1 MEKENKNQHFVPE
14 FYFKFFSEDEK
25 TIRGYF
31 LKSKK
36 HYKGLFSNQASKDY
50 FYSRNTEIEK
60 SFSPI
65 EGRFNAVLK
74 KIIESDSFLG
84 MKNLDYLEML
94 RFISFQHNR
103 TEYSKKQADDFIDK
117 FYDNAI
123 KPLMKSN
130 KELMSKV
137 SEEDVD
143 KTRFIYPAGFLI
155 GIIYAL
161 ESNILLT
168 DLVPIL
174 ILNKTDKDFIFSD
187 NPVVFYNLIY
197 RDPSHSFEGI
207 QSPGLLVFCPIS
219 PKHCIFL
226 YDPEYYNIKCN
237 ENNSFNLEYEQDIFN
252 INKLQ
257 FHKSLSNIYYGDEKS
272 KELINK
278 LSEEFFFKYSK
289 NEDLSQIKEVKNW
302 DGTNNS
308 LLVSSGKG
316 IPEKLEFNFLICGKW
331 KQSVLVRRN
340 VKLCEL
346 LDEKMKMYSLDK
358 KL

>member
-1 MEKENKNQHFVPE
+1 MAENKNQHFVPE
-14 FYFKFFSEDEK
+14 FYFKFFSEDDE

-36 HYKGLFSNQASKDY
+36 HYKGHFSNQASKNY
-50 FYSRNTEIEK
+50 FYSQNTEIEK

-74 KIIESDSFLG
+74 KIIETDSFLG
-84 MKNLDYLEML
+84 MKDLDYLEML
-94 RFISFQHNR
+94 RFISFQYSR
-103 TEYSKKQADDFIDK
+103 TEYSKKRANDFIDK

-143 KTRFIYPAGFLI
+143 KTRLIYPAGFLL

-174 ILNKTDKDFIFSD
+174 ILNKTKEEFIFSD
-187 NPVVFYNLIY
+187 NPIVFYNLIY

-226 YDPEYYNIKCN
+226 YDPEYYNIKCD
-237 ENNSFNLEYEQDIFN
+237 EDNSFNLKNEQDIFN

-257 FHKSLSNIYYGDEKS
+257 FHKSLLNIYYKS
-272 KELINK
+272 EESKKVINK
-278 LSEEFFFKYSK
+278 LSKEFFSKYSK
-289 NEDLSQIKEVKNW
+289 DKDLSQIKEVKNW

-316 IPEKLEFNFLICGKW
+316 ILEKLEFSFLICGKG
-331 KQSVLVRRN
+331 KQSLFVRRN
-340 VKLCEL
+340 IKLCEL
-346 LDEKMKMYSLDK
+346 LEEKMKRCKIDRK
-358 KL
+358 I